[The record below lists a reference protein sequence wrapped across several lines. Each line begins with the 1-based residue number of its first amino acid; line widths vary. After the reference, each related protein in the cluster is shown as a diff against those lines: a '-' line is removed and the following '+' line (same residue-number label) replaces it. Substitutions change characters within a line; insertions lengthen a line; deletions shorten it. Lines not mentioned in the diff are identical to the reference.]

1 MHNLGGNYNGSD
13 NQRTNLNRQLRQPVY
28 AILAAAL
35 VMLLCVFLPDGT
47 ATGERRDWIDADPDS
62 IIEESLGLTAQDL
75 AQVSTVEYTRLYV
88 TVADEWGFTTAYLG
102 FYVALLG
109 LLLLFPLL
117 TALCA
122 LLRKPIGAML
132 FTALTFGVSC
142 IQNADYTMRGILSK
156 RQLQLGHRPHPLAHC
171 SRRSL
176 RRFCLAAGRKKSAA
190 NGPSRSLPPCRNHS
204 SRTKRKPN
212 NISTP

>member
-1 MHNLGGNYNGSD
+1 MDQTTKH
-13 NQRTNLNRQLRQPVY
+13 NLNRQLRQPVY

-35 VMLLCVFLPDGT
+35 VMLLCVFLPYGT
-47 ATGERRDWIDADPDS
+47 ATGERRDWIDAHPDS

-88 TVADEWGFTTAYLG
+88 TVADEWGFATAHLG

-132 FTALTFGVSC
+132 FTALTFGVFC
-142 IQNADYTMRGILSK
+142 IQNADYTMRGILPSDNYSW
-156 RQLQLGHRPHPLAHC
+156 GIAHT
-171 SRRSL
+171 L
-176 RRFCLAAGRKKSAA
+176 WPIAAAAAFAGSVWLLVKKSAA

-212 NISTP
+212 NIPTP

>member
-1 MHNLGGNYNGSD
+1 MDQTTKH
-13 NQRTNLNRQLRQPVY
+13 NLNRQLRQPVY
-28 AILAAAL
+28 AIWAAAL
-35 VMLLCVFLPDGT
+35 VMLLCVFLPYGT
-47 ATGERRDWIDADPDS
+47 ATGERRDWIDAHPDS

-142 IQNADYTMRGILSK
+142 IQNADYTMRGILPSDNYSWGIAHILWPIAAAAAFAGSVWLLVKKK
-156 RQLQLGHRPHPLAHC
+156 RCKRAIPQPAALQESQLQDETQAQ
-171 SRRSL
+171 
-176 RRFCLAAGRKKSAA
+176 
-190 NGPSRSLPPCRNHS
+190 
-204 SRTKRKPN
+204 
-212 NISTP
+212 